1 MADMKFI
8 AGHPCLD
15 FVNTV
20 GGRVT
25 GPAAVLRDKLTD
37 YGTLAGWSHSAGLS
51 NIREVRRLKRDARL
65 NPRRAARTLV
75 RAVRL
80 REALY
85 RIFKS
90 LLEGRPPP
98 NPAINVLRLEISA
111 ARAHQQL
118 RVSGVGFAWALDD
131 SRDTLDAPLWR
142 ISHSSAELL
151 TSAAVTQLRQCGGHE
166 CGWLFLD
173 TSRNRK
179 RRWCDMKDC
188 GNRAKV
194 RRFRERHT

>member
-25 GPAAVLRDKLTD
+25 GPVAVLRDKLTD
-37 YGTLAGWSHSAGLS
+37 YGTLARWSHAAGLS
-51 NIREVRRLKRDARL
+51 NIQEARRLERAARL
-65 NPRRAARTLV
+65 NPQRAARTLV

-80 REALY
+80 REVLY
-85 RIFKS
+85 RIFQS
-90 LLEGRPPP
+90 LLKGERPR
-98 NPAINVLRLEISA
+98 AADVTVLRLEISA

-118 RVSGVGFAWALDD
+118 RVSGVGFVWAWDD

-151 TSAAVTQLRQCGGHE
+151 TSAVVAQLRQCGGQE

-179 RRWCDMKDC
+179 RRWCDMKEC

>member
-1 MADMKFI
+1 MADMKLI

-25 GPAAVLRDKLTD
+25 GPAAVLRDKLAD
-37 YGTLAGWSHSAGLS
+37 YGTLARWSHAAGLS
-51 NIREVRRLKRDARL
+51 NDQEVRRLKRAARL
-65 NPRRAARTLV
+65 NPQRAARTLV

-85 RIFKS
+85 RIFES
-90 LLEGRPPP
+90 QLRGGRPR
-98 NPAINVLRLEISA
+98 AADVTVLRREISA

-118 RVSGVGFAWALDD
+118 RVSGFGFIWALDD
-131 SRDTLDAPLWR
+131 SRDTLDTPLWR

-151 TSAAVTQLRQCGGHE
+151 TSANVARLRQCAGDE

-179 RRWCDMKDC
+179 RRWGDMKDC

-194 RRFRERHT
+194 RRFRERHP

>member
-1 MADMKFI
+1 MAETKFVG
-8 AGHPCLD
+8 GHPCLD

-20 GGRVT
+20 GGRVLHT
-25 GPAAVLRDKLTD
+25 DTVLREKLTD
-37 YGTLAGWSHSAGLS
+37 YRTLAAWTQRAGFLS
-51 NIREVRRLKRDARL
+51 VPEFRQLERAARR
-65 NPRRAARTLV
+65 NPQRAARTLA

-85 RIFKS
+85 RIFSS
-90 LLEGRPPP
+90 LLERRPPRK
-98 NPAINVLRLEISA
+98 ADIDALSKELASARSRERLIASA
-111 ARAHQQL
+111 
-118 RVSGVGFAWALDD
+118 SGFVWAWDHAE
-131 SRDTLDAPLWR
+131 DTLDLPLWCV
-142 ISHSSAELL
+142 SQSAADLL
-151 TSAAVTQLRQCGGHE
+151 TSADLGRLRRCGGHQ

-194 RRFRERHT
+194 RSFRERHK